1 MGRGTVDRVVAMYHH
16 EGLPPIRAMTHSD
29 TASAASDDL
38 PFADTVIMA
47 SHDGDDE
54 PSLPELPHSLCAILD
69 PSDALAAAQ
78 RMQRWYQS
86 SPQGPAQSLFG
97 RDGRRVEGRL
107 TVEYAEGGDY

>member
-1 MGRGTVDRVVAMYHH
+1 MYHR
-16 EGLPPIRAMTHSD
+16 EGPRPILAMSHTDTDRAATD
-29 TASAASDDL
+29 DSA
-38 PFADTVIMA
+38 FADTVIMG
-47 SHDGDDE
+47 SHEDADATAA
-54 PSLPELPHSLCAILD
+54 PELPHSLCSILD